1 MLYQLTLVKQMTM
14 DRMENMELLNTS
26 SKLGFF
32 ALVILN
38 QFKPV
43 ELIRMVPY
51 TSLSEKAEH
60 TSENILTTIKVC
72 MNLLEHT
79 AAV

>member
-1 MLYQLTLVKQMTM
+1 M

-60 TSENILTTIKVC
+60 TSKNILTTIKVC